1 MRVFAKN
8 QGESLSVVPHQVER
22 PRPAFEVSRSA
33 IKESFHG
40 WLQSVAR
47 MPSDRVLKV
56 PAGYRVPRLTALD
69 VSRVNKATIREG
81 ESHCVWP
88 PSVIQ
93 EFNKAAVITTGEVE
107 HYLLRDTNLNRV
119 EYKKQRQSN
128 AQSTVLQML
137 AERD

>member
-8 QGESLSVVPHQVER
+8 QRESLSVVPHQAEC
-22 PRPAFEVSRSA
+22 PRPTFEVNRSA

-40 WLQSVAR
+40 WLQSVAG
-47 MPSDRVLKV
+47 MTNDRALRV
-56 PAGYRVPRLTALD
+56 PTAYRVPRLTALD

-88 PSVIQ
+88 PSVVR
-93 EFNKAAVITTGEVE
+93 EFNKADVITTGEVE
-107 HYLLRDTNLNRV
+107 HYVLRDANLTRV
-119 EYKKQRQSN
+119 EYKKRRQSN
-128 AQSTVLQML
+128 TQSTVLQML